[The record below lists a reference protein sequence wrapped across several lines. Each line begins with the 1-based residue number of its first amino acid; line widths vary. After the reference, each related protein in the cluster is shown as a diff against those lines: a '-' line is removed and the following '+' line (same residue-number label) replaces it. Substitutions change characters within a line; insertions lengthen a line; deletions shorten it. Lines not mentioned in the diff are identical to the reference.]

1 MQNALLISTC
11 SLWSQWLGPVASEV
25 KPGFGSPQGRKYS
38 TSGCTGVLKE
48 ALVRSGIERRKVP
61 SASIAPSWP
70 QMVCYA
76 PPAQP
81 QADGCKFCG
90 GLRAF
95 PWLVA
100 TFQSTMCFI
109 SSPEGLSFQVEPKRK
124 PGSGCKFQR
133 RGGGQER
140 PPGKFGAVVL
150 ENIQVNAKLGPKP
163 GTPSFPTQNTLRHP
177 CPGETE
183 ESGCCPSCYSNLL
196 IPVLSLCLICCS
208 PHPNPWFVIQSEEG
222 KKKRVPSGLSLPP
235 ARCLDLISPC
245 PHLCPE
251 RGVPLASGCWTP
263 GAEEDSG
270 RTRVGWKVS
279 GGGDGAG

>member
-1 MQNALLISTC
+1 
-11 SLWSQWLGPVASEV
+11 
-25 KPGFGSPQGRKYS
+25 
-38 TSGCTGVLKE
+38 
-48 ALVRSGIERRKVP
+48 
-61 SASIAPSWP
+61 
-70 QMVCYA
+70 MVCYA

-222 KKKRVPSGLSLPP
+222 KKRGCLLVSL
-235 ARCLDLISPC
+235 CLPQGAWTSSLLAPISALRGEFLWPQAAG
-245 PHLCPE
+245 HQGQRRIREEPE
-251 RGVPLASGCWTP
+251 
-263 GAEEDSG
+263 
-270 RTRVGWKVS
+270 S
-279 GGGDGAG
+279 GGKCQEEEMGRGRGDT